1 MLSLIDPAI
10 VLVYVVCGLFEV
22 NLQVFLLF
30 VYICITIEDPIIK
43 SETVGI
49 PLTSLILSHFCACP
63 KPGLGCRGLMFNE
76 LGWEVVA
83 HFVDIGVEHHCLISL
98 FLMIYK
104 YHAQPWKPHR
114 HQVFFSVNSLLKI
127 WHWWGIGLG
136 LWCLMPLSVLLLEE
150 IGVPGEN
157 HRPAESH
164 WQTWSHNVVSSTLR
178 LSGIWTHNISG
189 DRY

>member
-1 MLSLIDPAI
+1 M
-10 VLVYVVCGLFEV
+10 

-49 PLTSLILSHFCACP
+49 PLTSLIPSHFCAYP

-76 LGWEVVA
+76 LGWEVVV

-104 YHAQPWKPHR
+104 YRAQP
-114 HQVFFSVNSLLKI
+114 
-127 WHWWGIGLG
+127 
-136 LWCLMPLSVLLLEE
+136 
-150 IGVPGEN
+150 
-157 HRPAESH
+157 
-164 WQTWSHNVVSSTLR
+164 
-178 LSGIWTHNISG
+178 
-189 DRY
+189 